1 MVQEEQSKKYST
13 SNGDGDGGI
22 SIGHISRSSRKHKQ
36 KKVPQRG
43 LGVAQLEKIRLEE
56 QQKNDISVNLPSPP
70 PISLAKPSN
79 LSMPIPNIYESRS
92 TSTPYLPDL
101 SSPISMFRP
110 QNVELINSNSTISL
124 ANSVGWLS
132 AAVKEQKNAPK
143 MWNSSDYNH
152 EKESCGVDPALA
164 FRYNLNL
171 PYESNPT
178 WPLPSL
184 IQRAQ
189 QHRQHS
195 SSPCSMVNASSGS
208 SSSSSWQNFQM
219 EPPSNQISYENYIP
233 VWIEEE
239 KNEYNGKEFLGFEFD
254 SHVRMYRWLAGREHI
269 PFRRA
274 IHQVLLSTATNAP
287 RTLHLAMEAC
297 IISVSATEIAE
308 DSSCSAW
315 ILEPASKKIIA
326 ENGACKADFLTPD
339 PPATSTNFKL
349 KPSAFPDFHNFES
362 FDFDSLPYQGNV
374 EDQILQQHPDQ
385 QQAYYCFLPPA
396 LIQIG
401 HPTKID
407 NNNYTGGEVGENID
421 LNLKL

>member
-1 MVQEEQSKKYST
+1 
-13 SNGDGDGGI
+13 
-22 SIGHISRSSRKHKQ
+22 
-36 KKVPQRG
+36 
-43 LGVAQLEKIRLEE
+43 
-56 QQKNDISVNLPSPP
+56 
-70 PISLAKPSN
+70 
-79 LSMPIPNIYESRS
+79 
-92 TSTPYLPDL
+92 
-101 SSPISMFRP
+101 
-110 QNVELINSNSTISL
+110 
-124 ANSVGWLS
+124 
-132 AAVKEQKNAPK
+132 

-195 SSPCSMVNASSGS
+195 SSPCSMVNASSGKEEKMVGRKRAHPFSPGNPPGSSLHCYNCPTNTSFGNGGLYNFS
-208 SSSSSWQNFQM
+208 SSNR
-219 EPPSNQISYENYIP
+219 
-233 VWIEEE
+233 
-239 KNEYNGKEFLGFEFD
+239 D
-254 SHVRMYRWLAGREHI
+254 CR
-269 PFRRA
+269 
-274 IHQVLLSTATNAP
+274 
-287 RTLHLAMEAC
+287 
-297 IISVSATEIAE
+297 E

-326 ENGACKADFLTPD
+326 ENGACKADSLTPD

-407 NNNYTGGEVGENID
+407 SNNYTGGEVGDNID

>member
-1 MVQEEQSKKYST
+1 MVQEEQTKKYNT
-13 SNGDGDGGI
+13 SNGHGDGGI
-22 SIGHISRSSRKHKQ
+22 SNGHISRSCRKHKQ

-56 QQKNDISVNLPSPP
+56 QQKNDVSVNLPSPP
-70 PISLAKPSN
+70 PISLTKPSN
-79 LSMPIPNIYESRS
+79 LSMPIQNIYESRS

-101 SSPISMFRP
+101 SSPGSLFRP
-110 QNVELINSNSTISL
+110 ENVELINSNSTIPL

-132 AAVKEQKNAPK
+132 AAVQGQKNAPK

-152 EKESCGVDPALA
+152 EKENFWVDPALA

-171 PYESNPT
+171 PYESNPI

-208 SSSSSWQNFQM
+208 SSSSSWQTFQM

-239 KNEYNGKEFLGFEFD
+239 KMVGKKRARPLSLGNPPGSSFHCYKCPTNTSSGNAGLYNFSFSNQD
-254 SHVRMYRWLAGREHI
+254 CRE
-269 PFRRA
+269 
-274 IHQVLLSTATNAP
+274 
-287 RTLHLAMEAC
+287 
-297 IISVSATEIAE
+297 
-308 DSSCSAW
+308 DSCSAW

-339 PPATSTNFKL
+339 PPPRPTNFKL
-349 KPSAFPDFHNFES
+349 KPSAFLDFHNFES

-374 EDQILQQHPDQ
+374 EDQILQQPDQ

-396 LIQIG
+396 LMQIG
-401 HPTKID
+401 HPTKI
-407 NNNYTGGEVGENID
+407 NNNYTGDEVGENID

>member
-13 SNGDGDGGI
+13 SNGDGDGDGDGGI

-70 PISLAKPSN
+70 PISLTNPSN

-110 QNVELINSNSTISL
+110 QNGELINSDSTIPL
-124 ANSVGWLS
+124 PNSVGWLS

-239 KNEYNGKEFLGFEFD
+239 KMVGRKRAHPFSPGNPPGSSLHCYKCPTNTSSGNGGLYNFSFSNRDCRF
-254 SHVRMYRWLAGREHI
+254 
-269 PFRRA
+269 F
-274 IHQVLLSTATNAP
+274 
-287 RTLHLAMEAC
+287 
-297 IISVSATEIAE
+297 
-308 DSSCSAW
+308 SSNSSSYTFW
-315 ILEPASKKIIA
+315 IFYLI
-326 ENGACKADFLTPD
+326 
-339 PPATSTNFKL
+339 
-349 KPSAFPDFHNFES
+349 
-362 FDFDSLPYQGNV
+362 YQ
-374 EDQILQQHPDQ
+374 
-385 QQAYYCFLPPA
+385 C
-396 LIQIG
+396 
-401 HPTKID
+401 
-407 NNNYTGGEVGENID
+407 
-421 LNLKL
+421 

>member
-13 SNGDGDGGI
+13 SNGGGDGEI

-56 QQKNDISVNLPSPP
+56 QQKNDIPVNLPSPP
-70 PISLAKPSN
+70 PISLTKPSN

-101 SSPISMFRP
+101 SSSISMFRP
-110 QNVELINSNSTISL
+110 QNVELINSNSTIPL
-124 ANSVGWLS
+124 PNSVGWLS

-208 SSSSSWQNFQM
+208 SSSSSWQNLQM

-239 KNEYNGKEFLGFEFD
+239 KMVGRKRAHPFSPGNPPGSSLHCYNC
-254 SHVRMYRWLAGREHI
+254 
-269 PFRRA
+269 P
-274 IHQVLLSTATNAP
+274 TNTSFGNGGLYNFSSSN
-287 RTLHLAMEAC
+287 RDC
-297 IISVSATEIAE
+297 RE

-326 ENGACKADFLTPD
+326 ENGACKADSLTPD

-407 NNNYTGGEVGENID
+407 SNNYTGGEVGDNID